1 MAPENKLRKVKNS
14 INMYKGRKTFRNY
27 VEERLWV
34 AKGWQIVEIVL
45 SLANVVVFTWVGE

>member
-34 AKGWQIVEIVL
+34 AKGWQIVEMVL